1 MVISQNHYQTL
12 DVEPSATQAEIKQAY
27 RRLAKRFHPDASREA
42 ANHDRIS
49 QINAAYEVLGDPQN
63 RRSYDQQLRYSEQL
77 ETAGLSVDGW
87 NARRRRTEA
96 AQARYRKQRQAE
108 QNEEDLL
115 KFWIDRI
122 YTPIN
127 RTLNQIIKPLKAQ
140 INELAADP
148 FDDELME
155 NFQAYLDECGELLEK
170 AQSMFRS
177 TPNPPSAAG
186 AAANLYYCLNQLSD
200 GIDEL
205 NYFSTSYD
213 DTHLRNGRELF
224 RIAEGLRREAQAA
237 VREIPR

>member
-1 MVISQNHYQTL
+1 MATSKTHYQTL
-12 DVEPSATQAEIKQAY
+12 DVEPTATQAEIKQAY
-27 RRLAKRFHPDASREA
+27 RRLAKRFHPDSNRET

-63 RRSYDQQLRYSEQL
+63 RRSYDQHLRYSEQL
-77 ETAGLSVDGW
+77 ETAGFSVERA
-87 NARRRRTEA
+87 NSRRQRTEA

-108 QNEEDLL
+108 QNEDDLL
-115 KFWIDRI
+115 KFWLDRI

-127 RTLNQIIKPLKAQ
+127 RTLNQIIKPLKTQ

-155 NFQAYLDECGELLEK
+155 NFQAYVDECRELLEK
-170 AQSMFRS
+170 AQGLFRS

-200 GIDEL
+200 GVDEL
-205 NYFSTSYD
+205 NYFSSNYD

>member
-1 MVISQNHYQTL
+1 MATSQTHYQIL
-12 DVEPSATQAEIKQAY
+12 DVEPTATQAEIKQAY
-27 RRLAKRFHPDASREA
+27 RRLAKRFHPDSNRDT

-63 RRSYDQQLRYSEQL
+63 RRSYDQHLWYSKQL
-77 ETAGLSVDGW
+77 ETAGFSVER
-87 NARRRRTEA
+87 ATSRRQRTEA

-108 QNEEDLL
+108 RNEDDLL
-115 KFWIDRI
+115 KFWLDRI

-127 RTLNQIIKPLKAQ
+127 RTINQIIKPLKTQ

-155 NFQAYLDECGELLEK
+155 NFQAYVEACGELLEN
-170 AQSMFRS
+170 AQTTFRS

-205 NYFSTSYD
+205 NYFSVNYD
-213 DTHLRNGRELF
+213 DSHLRNGRELF